1 VRPIA
6 AAFDAHPFSQAARAE
21 KRERTMPQ
29 PQPTPKQAP
38 KPKETGKKDTP
49 VTFKDWASI

>member
-1 VRPIA
+1 
-6 AAFDAHPFSQAARAE
+6 
-21 KRERTMPQ
+21 MPQ

-38 KPKETGKKDTP
+38 KPKETGKKDAP

>member
-1 VRPIA
+1 
-6 AAFDAHPFSQAARAE
+6 
-21 KRERTMPQ
+21 MPQ

-49 VTFKDWASI
+49 VIFKYWASI